1 MPVLAASPLTILHTS
16 DWHLGRRL
24 YGHMRYNEFE
34 AFLSWLEETIS
45 TQKVDVLIVAGDI
58 FDTMTPSNRAQAL
71 YYEFLGKIS
80 NSCCQHIIIVAGN
93 HDSPTFLDAPSQVLK
108 FLNVHVVGTA
118 CDDVND
124 EVLLLNSAQ
133 GVPSCIVA
141 AVPYLR
147 DRDVR
152 SSGAGES
159 MDSKDASVI
168 SGICAHYDAVAAIA
182 KSHQQTIAETHNRH
196 IPIIA
201 TGHLFASGGSTTADD
216 GVRDLYIGNLGK
228 ISAEMFDECF
238 DYVALGH
245 LHVPQR
251 VGGREHIR
259 YSGSPIAMGFG
270 EAKQQ
275 KQVLLIQFGAA
286 LDDIKENIDNKSHHE
301 GINEAPA
308 SNLNSDMAQLTN
320 TAAKTETSTPVEKT
334 KTKKAASQTDFMDD
348 LFGFDDAITD
358 ESVLSGK
365 TNNSAQEDIGIEAEN
380 SSEDNNTEEKAAQ
393 TDIAQSIIGISES
406 TPLTSALT
414 AQLLHHDAER
424 QMQVLSLPIPKF
436 QKLAQISG
444 DLQLIQQTIDS
455 TIKSLAPTESVW
467 LEIIYTGDDIIS
479 DLREQIQ
486 VMVDGLPCEVL
497 KIKNP
502 RTYNKVL
509 NQEAASETLQDLNEM
524 QVFER
529 CLSANEVTDAQ
540 KLTLRDAY
548 AQIVHD
554 IHHKDTQ
561 AE

>member
-1 MPVLAASPLTILHTS
+1 MPVLAALPLTILHTS

-24 YGHMRYNEFE
+24 YGHMRYSEFE

-71 YYEFLGKIS
+71 YYEFLGKVS
-80 NSCCQHIIIVAGN
+80 KSCCQHIIIVAGN
-93 HDSPTFLDAPSQVLK
+93 HDSPTFLDAPSQILK
-108 FLNVHVVGTA
+108 FLNVHVIGTA

-124 EVLLLNSAQ
+124 EVLLLNNAQ
-133 GVPSCIVA
+133 GVPSCIIV

-168 SGICAHYDAVAAIA
+168 NGICAHYDAVAAIA
-182 KSHQQTIAETHNRH
+182 KSHQQTIIKTHNRH

-275 KQVLLIQFGAA
+275 KQALLIQFGAA

-301 GINEAPA
+301 SISEAPA
-308 SNLNSDMAQLTN
+308 ANLTSDMAQLSN
-320 TAAKTETSTPVEKT
+320 TSTKPEVSVEKPT
-334 KTKKAASQTDFMDD
+334 TKKADSQTDFIDD
-348 LFGFDDAITD
+348 LFGFDDAIID
-358 ESVLSGK
+358 ESISSGK
-365 TNNSAQEDIGIEAEN
+365 TNNSAQEDIGIEAES
-380 SSEDNNTEEKAAQ
+380 SSEDNNTEEKATQ
-393 TDIAQSIIGISES
+393 TDIAQSIIGISKS
-406 TPLTSALT
+406 TPLTFAFA
-414 AQLLHHDAER
+414 AQLLHHDVER
-424 QMQVLSLPIPKF
+424 QMQVLSLPIPRF

-444 DLQLIQQTIDS
+444 DLQTIQQTIDS
-455 TIKSLAPTESVW
+455 TIQSLAPSESVW
-467 LEIIYTGDDIIS
+467 LELIYTGDDIVS

-548 AQIVHD
+548 AQI
-554 IHHKDTQ
+554 IHNIHNDDTQ